1 MLSYTT
7 KVTDLDVMDV
17 KDYLRV
23 DFTEDDMLLS
33 TMLGA
38 AQSFIQ
44 SYLNRKFT
52 NFEEIPSEFTI
63 ACLAL
68 VAHWYERREIQPDK
82 AAEELSYLFAGLLD
96 MHRSWNGSVDIE
108 VVVPEVTEGG
118 IVL

>member
-7 KVTDLDVMDV
+7 KVTDLDVIDV

-52 NFEEIPSEFTI
+52 DFEEIPGEFTI
-63 ACLAL
+63 ACL
-68 VAHWYERREIQPDK
+68 
-82 AAEELSYLFAGLLD
+82 
-96 MHRSWNGSVDIE
+96 
-108 VVVPEVTEGG
+108 T
-118 IVL
+118 